1 MSIYSNSVTTIRK
14 HRDSE
19 SVAFAILSAGIGAR
33 IRTYEPRSLIKI
45 KDKTLID
52 HQIDAIKSKFKNPEI
67 IGVFGPNISRV
78 VKNVRGKIRVV
89 ENQKHESTNNSES
102 LRLALNNSIKNSL
115 MFIHGDIL
123 IDETFFNSLNFN
135 KSFVVYEDR
144 GMMDEKEVGLTI
156 MKNKAT
162 ILSYGLEKKWCQ
174 AAFFKGKELRILR
187 SIFSSFTNHEKKM
200 LTFEIINKIID
211 AGGSFQAQRLEKS
224 KILEI
229 DCIRDIKNENINL
242 Q

>member
-1 MSIYSNSVTTIRK
+1 MSAYSKSVTTIRK

-19 SVAFAILSAGIGAR
+19 NVGFAILSAGVGAR
-33 IRTYEPRSLIKI
+33 IKTYEPRSLLKI
-45 KDKTLID
+45 KNKTLID
-52 HQIDAIKSKFKNPEI
+52 HQVDAIKSKFKDPEI
-67 IGVFGPNISRV
+67 IGVFGPHMARV
-78 VKNVRGKIRVV
+78 TKNVRGKIRIV
-89 ENQKHESTNNSES
+89 ENQKYETTNNSES

-115 MFIHGDIL
+115 MFFHGDIL
-123 IDETFFNSLNFN
+123 INETFFNSLNFN

-144 GMMDEKEVGLTI
+144 GMMDEKEIGLTI

-174 AAFFKGKELRILR
+174 AAFFKGKELKILR
-187 SIFSSFTNHEKKM
+187 NIFSTFSNQDKKM

-211 AGGSFQAQRLEKS
+211 SGGSFQAQRLEKS
-224 KILEI
+224 KIIEI

-242 Q
+242 